1 MTHPLSSLA
10 DLLSIAREFVDRE
23 VIPLEP
29 LFLTGSHEELEP
41 RVAKVRALA
50 KTMGMWAPALPK
62 EVGGAGM
69 SLVEFAHLSEELG
82 RTPLGHFVC
91 NAQAPDVGNMELLLQ
106 FGSEEQ
112 KERWLKPLV
121 AGDIRSSFSMTEPG
135 HAGSNPTWMS
145 TTAIRDGD
153 EYVINGDKWFT
164 SAADGAAFTIVMA
177 VTNPEADRYR
187 RASQIIVPMGT
198 PGFTRVRNTP
208 VMGDTGSGWASHSE
222 VSFNH
227 CRVPATNRI
236 GEEGEGFVLAQ
247 ARLGPGRIHHTMRW
261 IGICERAIELMC
273 RYAIDRELAPGRPL
287 AGRQV
292 VQHWIADS
300 RAETN
305 AARLM
310 VLDAARKLEEG
321 GSKAARTEISAIKF
335 YVANALQRV
344 VDRAIQVHGGMGMT
358 DYTPLAFWYRHER
371 AGRIYDGADEVH
383 RNVVARVELAKYG
396 SVDLPS

>member
-1 MTHPLSSLA
+1 MTHPMSSSLA
-10 DLLSIAREFVDRE
+10 DLLSTAREFVDRE

-69 SLVEFAHLSEELG
+69 SLVEFAHLSEQLG

-106 FGSEEQ
+106 FGSEGQ

-153 EYVINGDKWFT
+153 EDVINGDKWFT

-198 PGFTRVRNTP
+198 PGVTRVRNTP
-208 VMGDTGSGWASHSE
+208 GMGDTGSGWGSHSGGP
-222 VSFNH
+222 VNQ
-227 CRVPATNRI
+227 CR
-236 GEEGEGFVLAQ
+236 
-247 ARLGPGRIHHTMRW
+247 
-261 IGICERAIELMC
+261 
-273 RYAIDRELAPGRPL
+273 
-287 AGRQV
+287 
-292 VQHWIADS
+292 
-300 RAETN
+300 
-305 AARLM
+305 
-310 VLDAARKLEEG
+310 
-321 GSKAARTEISAIKF
+321 
-335 YVANALQRV
+335 
-344 VDRAIQVHGGMGMT
+344 
-358 DYTPLAFWYRHER
+358 
-371 AGRIYDGADEVH
+371 
-383 RNVVARVELAKYG
+383 
-396 SVDLPS
+396 